1 MKKRQKRFLSKL
13 SKKGREKKKMTA
25 KFKRVLSILTL
36 VTMMVTSISFF
47 NGPSIANAQTN
58 KKFTGEE
65 IFRGVIFGEGQVAK
79 SFPQIW
85 TKELLAKS
93 NSKEQKQVTDAI
105 VLEMKS
111 VDSNYFNELKN
122 AIDTKNSLKINNAFE
137 KGGTILDKALKN
149 LDSKLIK
156 KEEVQKNDGTGRCV
170 AFYTVYVTAVAVQ
183 TAALGISLGAVNNVA
198 AANYAY
204 VYNQYEFWGAPQEG
218 TSSLEK
224 EKFIQEVSDQLA
236 S

>member
-1 MKKRQKRFLSKL
+1 MK
-13 SKKGREKKKMTA
+13 A
-25 KFKRVLSILTL
+25 KFKRILSILTL
-36 VTMMVTSISFF
+36 VTMIVTSISFF
-47 NGPSIANAQTN
+47 NGPSIANAQTS

-93 NSKEQKQVTDAI
+93 NSKEQKQVIDAI
-105 VLEMKS
+105 VVEMKS

-122 AIDTKNSLKINNAFE
+122 AIDTKNSLEINNAFE
-137 KGGTILDKALKN
+137 KGGTILDKALES
-149 LDSKLIK
+149 LDAKLTK

-170 AFYTVYVTAVAVQ
+170 AFYTFYVTAAAVQ
-183 TAALGISLGAVNNVA
+183 TAALGISLGVVNNVG
-198 AANYAY
+198 AANYVY

-218 TSSLEK
+218 VSNLEK
-224 EKFIQEVSDQLA
+224 EKFIQEVADQLA